1 MKKNRMMNP
10 NQKSTVTFIVN
21 YVFSSKMR
29 FRLMILLW
37 QVNKMFLNY
46 GRVTCWPWRYSL
58 SVTAHFQQCLDWW
71 CQFQS
76 CREKDIR
83 MGQRHG
89 NSTTN
94 LSFNR
99 KTSGCSVL
107 QHWHVSCQTC
117 QNKEICELTS
127 LCNLCV
133 LMHVVNLE
141 FYLIFIFIFIY
152 FLFYY
157 FLLFIFIY
165 FFISILFNI
174 NRQFLSCLLPLLQ
187 NES

>member
-1 MKKNRMMNP
+1 MEE
-10 NQKSTVTFIVN
+10 SLVDLEGT
-21 YVFSSKMR
+21 
-29 FRLMILLW
+29 
-37 QVNKMFLNY
+37 
-46 GRVTCWPWRYSL
+46 L
-58 SVTAHFQQCLDWW
+58 SVTAHSQQWLDWW

-76 CREKDIR
+76 CREKDVQ
-83 MGQRHG
+83 MGQRHA

-94 LSFNR
+94 LSFNC
-99 KTSGCSVL
+99 KTLGCSVF

-141 FYLIFIFIFIY
+141 FYLIFIFIFY
-152 FLFYY
+152 FYFY